1 MGLIDFNPVGWVEAA
16 KNAGYERNVVNV
28 LLSGAISAWLA
39 AMWGLG
45 QKKFFGFAA
54 DAATAAFLS
63 MRQLEAKNLLT
74 LTVPT
79 KLLDAANLSR
89 FQTEEMSK

>member
-28 LLSGAISAWLA
+28 LLSGAISAWIA

-45 QKKFFGFAA
+45 KKKFFSFAA
-54 DAATAAFLS
+54 DAATAAYLS
-63 MRQLEAKNLLT
+63 MRQLEQKNLLT
-74 LTVPT
+74 LTVPRD
-79 KLLDAANLSR
+79 LLDAGNLAR
-89 FQTEEMSK
+89 FQTEAVSK